1 LRSLWSQWPQI
12 RHYLAAKNLILLFDF
27 DGTLS
32 PIAPRPSAAI
42 FSAATRAALLALSRS
57 PRVTLGFVS
66 GRILGE
72 LRRLVRM
79 KGVYL
84 IGSHGW
90 ECMAPDQ
97 VYRLRASAETVR
109 HARRIASQL
118 RPALRGLPGIWI
130 ERKVVSV
137 TVHYR
142 GAGARSARA
151 ARALVLRIARRHA
164 SRFHLLHG
172 KKTFEFL
179 PLGDINKGTAVR
191 TLVAR
196 LRRRHLPVVVYAGD
210 DASDETVFARL
221 GKRDIGIHVGARK
234 RSRAGFY
241 LRSPRQVCRFLEH
254 LSTIVL

>member
-1 LRSLWSQWPQI
+1 MRSLWSQWPQI
-12 RHYLAAKNLILLFDF
+12 RQRLAAKNLILLFDF

-42 FSAATRAALLALSRS
+42 FPAATRAALLALSRS

-90 ECMAPDQ
+90 EWMAPDQ
-97 VYRLRASAETVR
+97 VYRLRASAETLR
-109 HARRIASQL
+109 HARRMASQL

-151 ARALVLRIARRHA
+151 ARR
-164 SRFHLLHG
+164 
-172 KKTFEFL
+172 
-179 PLGDINKGTAVR
+179 N
-191 TLVAR
+191 
-196 LRRRHLPVVVYAGD
+196 
-210 DASDETVFARL
+210 
-221 GKRDIGIHVGARK
+221 
-234 RSRAGFY
+234 
-241 LRSPRQVCRFLEH
+241 
-254 LSTIVL
+254 